1 MSMKNVSNEFEEAVK
16 LAEETAEAQVENT
29 EADEQ
34 VTTDDSVN
42 MKIEKPKGKI
52 KELIIKY
59 RAPVKKIVG
68 GLVVG
73 GVAVLAACAV
83 GSYIKKNSED
93 EEQFDDNVID
103 GEFTE
108 NE

>member
-16 LAEETAEAQVENT
+16 LAKEVTQAEVENT
-29 EADEQ
+29 ETDGQ
-34 VTTDDSVN
+34 VNTDDSVN

-52 KELIIKY
+52 KELIVKY

-68 GLVVG
+68 GLLIG
-73 GVAVLAACAV
+73 GVGVLAACAV
-83 GSYIKKNSED
+83 KSYIDKNSED
-93 EEQFDDNVID
+93 EQFDDNVID

-108 NE
+108 KE

>member
-1 MSMKNVSNEFEEAVK
+1 MSMENVSNKFEEAVK
-16 LAEETAEAQVENT
+16 LAEEAAEAQVENT
-29 EADEQ
+29 GADEQ
-34 VTTDDSVN
+34 VTTDDSIN

-52 KELIIKY
+52 KELIVKY

-93 EEQFDDNVID
+93 EQFEDNVID